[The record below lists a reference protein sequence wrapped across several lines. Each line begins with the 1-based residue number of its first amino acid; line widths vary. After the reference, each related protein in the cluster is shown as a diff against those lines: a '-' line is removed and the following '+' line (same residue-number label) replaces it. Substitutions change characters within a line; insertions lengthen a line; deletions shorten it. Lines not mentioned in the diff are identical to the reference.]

1 MFRIFGDIL
10 HSLNQRD
17 DVLLGGRD
25 EKEHRKVLRAALQR
39 AINYGFTF
47 IKEKCQKKFEEEEIE
62 FFGRTFT

>member
-10 HSLNQRD
+10 HCLNQRD

-39 AINYGFTF
+39 AIDYGFTF
-47 IKEKCQKKFEEEEIE
+47 IKDKCQFEEEEIE
-62 FFGRTFT
+62 LFGRTFT